1 MTIKRLMEI
10 LESCSV
16 QSDAEVKVMP
26 AIYHESI
33 TDGVVVSVEV
43 HEDDDEITLIISN
56 SR

>member
-10 LESCSV
+10 LDSCSV